1 MLKDQSWIILS
12 LAKSKTTLY
21 HYIDTVLPNQQTVL
35 EITSNFQHILIFCR
49 NVTKNSH
56 LFCNKKG
63 GLLRMAV
70 RLDRRKKYTRMVLK
84 DSLMHLLNQ
93 KPLSA
98 ITVKE
103 ICMEADINRSTF
115 YTHYKDPLDL
125 LHQIEEEI
133 IEEMNKHL
141 TECNFAKE
149 EESLQLTETLLEYII
164 EQKHVCQTLLNQNTG
179 TSFQKRVMIIA
190 KQILM
195 DHAVTEKS
203 DRTDYF
209 ITFIISGAIH
219 VIKDWLNN
227 GTKQSPKE
235 MAELI
240 NLFVNR

>member
-1 MLKDQSWIILS
+1 
-12 LAKSKTTLY
+12 
-21 HYIDTVLPNQQTVL
+21 
-35 EITSNFQHILIFCR
+35 
-49 NVTKNSH
+49 
-56 LFCNKKG
+56 
-63 GLLRMAV
+63 MAV